1 MFYKFLRQKIKC
13 LKILLAQEINFF
25 IKNIKKI
32 YFFNFKKVDL
42 KIQIFNFFSLMSKV
56 YKNLK
61 TVACLDIGSSKM
73 LCIIANIGNDGI
85 EILGYSHKE
94 SRGIAFG
101 AISDI
106 KLAQKSITN
115 VIAEAERMAGLNVD
129 KILVGISGSQL
140 LSTRKDVVDKI
151 LKGVVKQSDIT
162 NSVSKVRLEYSKS
175 LKEPIH
181 LIPINYRIDDSPAI
195 VNPRQMMGQKL
206 YSRFHVISAS
216 KTVISNIE
224 NCLKHCQLS
233 VGSYVAEP
241 YASALASLSENELNL
256 GSLVIDIGGSASSF
270 CIMYEEKLYHVGHV
284 MIGGQNITKDISTIL
299 GVRIDVAEKIK
310 NLNNTLIISPIEEK
324 EVIKFRS
331 SEGLEEQ
338 SIASISREDLKNIIE
353 SRLAEIFEN
362 IKANLE
368 KAHIPLGMLPNIVL
382 TGGVA
387 STIGIDKLAS
397 EIFKKNVRIG
407 YPSKFNLAPNEL
419 MNTSSSCAL
428 GMLIFLR
435 NKTLNNKLIDGYE
448 SKNNWFKKLL
458 DKLVSV

>member
-1 MFYKFLRQKIKC
+1 
-13 LKILLAQEINFF
+13 
-25 IKNIKKI
+25 
-32 YFFNFKKVDL
+32 
-42 KIQIFNFFSLMSKV
+42 MSKV

-129 KILVGISGSQL
+129 KILIGISGSQL

-151 LKGVVKQSDIT
+151 LKGVVKQYDIT

-195 VNPRQMMGQKL
+195 INPRQMMGQKL
-206 YSRFHVISAS
+206 FSRFHIISAS

-224 NCLKHCQLS
+224 NCLKYCQLS

-256 GSLVIDIGGSASSF
+256 GSLVIDIGGSSTSF

-284 MIGGQNITKDISTIL
+284 LIGGQNITKDISTIL
-299 GVRIDVAEKIK
+299 GVRIEVAEKIK
-310 NLNNTLIISPIEEK
+310 NLNNTLIISPIEQK
-324 EVIKFRS
+324 EIIKFKS
-331 SEGLEEQ
+331 SENNDDN
-338 SIASISREDLKNIIE
+338 IVARISREHLKNIIE
-353 SRLAEIFEN
+353 SRLSEIFEAV
-362 IKANLE
+362 KLNLE
-368 KAHIPLGMLPNIVL
+368 KNKIPLAIIPNIVL

-387 STIGIDKLAS
+387 STIAFDKLAS
-397 EIFKKNVRIG
+397 EIFAKNVRIG
-407 YPSKFNLAPNEL
+407 YPTKFNLAPSEL
-419 MNTSSSCAL
+419 INTSSTCAL
-428 GMLIFLR
+428 GMLINLR
-435 NKTLNNKLIDGYE
+435 NEMLNERYNKNSE
-448 SKNNWFKKLL
+448 TKNSWFKKLL
-458 DKLVSV
+458 DKIVNV